1 MIESKHGFQVAVSPL
16 DEQVLPGQ
24 TVEPQLH
31 VRLPSTPH
39 TYACMHT
46 YVVRGELVG
55 ISFLLQP
62 CGCRGLSSDHH
73 AW

>member
-1 MIESKHGFQVAVSPL
+1 MIEPKHGFQVAVSPL

-39 TYACMHT
+39 T
-46 YVVRGELVG
+46 
-55 ISFLLQP
+55 
-62 CGCRGLSSDHH
+62 
-73 AW
+73 